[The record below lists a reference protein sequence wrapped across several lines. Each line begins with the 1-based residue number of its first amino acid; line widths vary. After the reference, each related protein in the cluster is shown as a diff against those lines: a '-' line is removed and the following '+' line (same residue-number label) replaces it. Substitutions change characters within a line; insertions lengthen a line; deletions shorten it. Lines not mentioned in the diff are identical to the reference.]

1 MNKPFAIIQN
11 DRTRQ
16 TFLRVGTEMV
26 EADESEFDSLQVLAI
41 HMRMA
46 KDPIKFM
53 DKVVAEWRNEIAKED
68 AEDEDKIPPIPGFFI
83 SPEELDGLEEDNS
96 DD

>member
-1 MNKPFAIIQN
+1 MNRPFAIIQN

-16 TFLRVGTEMV
+16 TFLRVGKEII
-26 EADESEFDSLQVLAI
+26 EAEESEFDSLQVLAV

-53 DKVVAEWRNEIAKED
+53 DTVVAEWRNEIAEED
-68 AEDEDKIPPIPGFFI
+68 AEGEDKIPPIPGFFI
-83 SPEELDGLEEDNS
+83 PPEELDGLDGADS
-96 DD
+96 I

>member
-16 TFLRVGTEMV
+16 TFLRVGKEIV

-41 HMRMA
+41 HMRA
-46 KDPIKFM
+46 AENPIEFM
-53 DKVVAEWRNEIAKED
+53 DSVVAEWRNDLAEED

-83 SPEELDGLEEDNS
+83 PPEELDGLEE
-96 DD
+96 